1 MELRP
6 ELALKERVSTIKKAD
21 SEEKIRFEMYSIVTS
36 LILSK
41 EVFNRNI
48 NIKEFLDEC
57 HPIFKTYGDYLF
69 DNRTLLLGKILRE
82 MKEQD
87 KKFLYHFALDIKEEL
102 IRCIDKENNE
112 DTPSNVNQIS
122 VKNNKGKNN
131 NNYTDALFQRFKREE
146 ESSK

>member
-21 SEEKIRFEMYSIVTS
+21 SEDKIRHEMYSIITS

-41 EVFNRNI
+41 EVFNKNKK
-48 NIKEFLDEC
+48 IKEFLVEC
-57 HPIFKTYGDYLF
+57 HPVFKTYGDYLF

-82 MKEQD
+82 IKEQD

-102 IRCIDKENNE
+102 IKYIDKENTEDIVSNE
-112 DTPSNVNQIS
+112 YQIS
-122 VKNNKGKNN
+122 EKNKKGNK
-131 NNYTDALFQRFKREE
+131 NYTDALFQRFKREE
-146 ESSK
+146 ETSK